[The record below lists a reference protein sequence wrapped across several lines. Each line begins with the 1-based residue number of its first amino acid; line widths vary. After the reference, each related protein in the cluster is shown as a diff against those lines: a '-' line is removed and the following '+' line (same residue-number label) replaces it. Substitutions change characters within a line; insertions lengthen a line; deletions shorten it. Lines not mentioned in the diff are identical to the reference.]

1 MGRHFCCYPKSI
13 LCTKWH
19 TKPEPATV
27 AAALIL
33 NCIKM
38 TFFTMHQAKAHL
50 GFQSESCRITV
61 LTEGRSVP
69 PPSTYHKHLPRDASA
84 ASFSGNGAA
93 QPPSQLNHRC
103 GTAGSERLCTVML
116 PMAMQ
121 RAKLQTTSDIKDV
134 AVTGAVHYSSTKNKQ
149 AYCCRQAQQL
159 TVSELLSKVIVP
171 TDILT
176 NK

>member
-1 MGRHFCCYPKSI
+1 MQNDSVNRGQIRAKTTGRGSHQQQSRPAN
-13 LCTKWH
+13 
-19 TKPEPATV
+19 ATV
-27 AAALIL
+27 MVCTSLLARHACQKPDRAPHNMHYAL
-33 NCIKM
+33 
-38 TFFTMHQAKAHL
+38 
-50 GFQSESCRITV
+50 
-61 LTEGRSVP
+61 
-69 PPSTYHKHLPRDASA
+69 PSTYHKHLPRDASA
-84 ASFSGNGAA
+84 ASFSGNGTA
-93 QPPSQLNHRC
+93 QPPSQLNHRY

-121 RAKLQTTSDIKDV
+121 RAKLQMTSDIKDI

-159 TVSELLSKVIVP
+159 TVSKLLSKVIVP